1 MIYLQSQLVNGVQPY
16 LELAPI
22 LLSLRIGA
30 FVSVMPSPKVRP
42 MKASMD
48 TQLFEKIVAVRR
60 DLHRFP
66 ELSWKE
72 KRTAQAISDFLKQEG
87 IAHRSG
93 VAGTGVMAEIPGPH
107 NVPCVVLRADTDAL
121 PIEEETGLEFS
132 STHQGVMHACGH
144 DGHTA
149 MVLGAAKLLSQESA
163 LPAPVRVI
171 FQPAEEK
178 GSGAL
183 AMIKEGAL
191 DQAGMIFGGHLDRH
205 CKAGGVIV
213 SEGPVNASSDM
224 FQIEITGQG
233 AHGARPHESID
244 AVVVGSLMIMALQTI
259 VSREVDPA
267 FPSVVSVGSFQAGT
281 APNVIAG
288 QAILEGTIRA
298 QHQEVREHL
307 QTAIRRIAESI
318 GQLHG
323 AKITVSMRHGTPP
336 VVNTREMTQLAKE
349 AAIQAVG
356 KDNILPLRTAN
367 MGGEDFSYYLEKIP
381 GAYVRFG
388 GQVPGRENY
397 PAHSSRF
404 DFDEQALA
412 IGAKYFYH
420 VALLAG
426 DILKHQKQE

>member
-1 MIYLQSQLVNGVQPY
+1 MDSQLFQ
-16 LELAPI
+16 
-22 LLSLRIGA
+22 
-30 FVSVMPSPKVRP
+30 
-42 MKASMD
+42 
-48 TQLFEKIVAVRR
+48 KIVAVRR

-66 ELSWKE
+66 ELSWEE
-72 KRTAQAISDFLKQEG
+72 KRTAQAICEFLTHEG
-87 IAHRSG
+87 IPYRSE
-93 VAGTGVMAEIPGPH
+93 VAGTGVVAEIPGPP
-107 NVPCVVLRADTDAL
+107 NVPYVVLRADTDAL
-121 PIEEETGLEFS
+121 PIEEETDLPFS
-132 STHQGVMHACGH
+132 SIHAGVMHACGH

-149 MVLGAAKLLSQESA
+149 MILGAAKLLSQESM

-178 GSGAL
+178 GSGAI
-183 AMIKEGAL
+183 AMIKEGVL

-205 CKAGGVIV
+205 SKAGTIIV

-224 FQIEITGQG
+224 FRIDITGQG

-244 AVVVGSLMIMALQTI
+244 AVIVGSLMIMALQTI

-288 QAILEGTIRA
+288 HAILEGTIRA
-298 QHQEVREHL
+298 QHQHVREHL
-307 QTAIRRIAESI
+307 HTAIKRIAQSI

-323 AKITVSMRHGTPP
+323 AKVTMTMAQGTPP
-336 VVNTREMTQLAKE
+336 VVNSLKMTLLAKE
-349 AAIQAVG
+349 AAKLAVG
-356 KDNILPLRTAN
+356 QENILPLHTAN

-397 PAHSSRF
+397 PAHSS
-404 DFDEQALA
+404 
-412 IGAKYFYH
+412 
-420 VALLAG
+420 
-426 DILKHQKQE
+426 

>member
-1 MIYLQSQLVNGVQPY
+1 MDSQLFQ
-16 LELAPI
+16 
-22 LLSLRIGA
+22 
-30 FVSVMPSPKVRP
+30 
-42 MKASMD
+42 
-48 TQLFEKIVAVRR
+48 KIVAVRR

-66 ELSWKE
+66 ELSWEE
-72 KRTAQAISDFLKQEG
+72 KRTAQAICEFLTHEG
-87 IAHRSG
+87 IPYRSE
-93 VAGTGVMAEIPGPH
+93 VAGTGVVAEIPGPP
-107 NVPCVVLRADTDAL
+107 NVPYVVLRADTDAL
-121 PIEEETGLEFS
+121 PIEEETDLPFS
-132 STHQGVMHACGH
+132 SIHAGVMHACGH

-149 MVLGAAKLLSQESA
+149 MILGAAKLLSQESM

-178 GSGAL
+178 GSGAI
-183 AMIKEGAL
+183 AMIKEGVL

-205 CKAGGVIV
+205 SKAGTIIV

-224 FQIEITGQG
+224 FRIDITGQG

-244 AVVVGSLMIMALQTI
+244 AVIVGSLMIMALQTI

-288 QAILEGTIRA
+288 HAILEGTIRA
-298 QHQEVREHL
+298 QHQHVREHL
-307 QTAIRRIAESI
+307 HTAIKRIAQSI

-323 AKITVSMRHGTPP
+323 AKVTMTMAQGTPP
-336 VVNTREMTQLAKE
+336 VVNSLKMTLLAKE
-349 AAIQAVG
+349 AAKLAVG
-356 KDNILPLRTAN
+356 QENILPLHTAN

-397 PAHSSRF
+397 PAHSSKF
-404 DFDEQALA
+404 DFDEQALGV
-412 IGAKYFYH
+412 GANYFYH

-426 DILKHQKQE
+426 EILSQQKRH